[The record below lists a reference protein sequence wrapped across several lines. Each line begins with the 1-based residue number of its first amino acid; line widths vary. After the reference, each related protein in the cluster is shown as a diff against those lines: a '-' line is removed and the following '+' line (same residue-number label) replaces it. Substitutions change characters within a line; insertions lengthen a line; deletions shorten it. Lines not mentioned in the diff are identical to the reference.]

1 MEESSENIPHF
12 SLASQSELCVLK
24 KGGGKRERRKE
35 ENILLDDITI
45 FLIESEQPGGIL
57 GILWNEEY
65 EIQVGINVKRE
76 GERGE
81 GEKRSGREFLIYFV
95 VGGEWHCGHGAFQPC
110 RGKALPQ
117 RKQATGF

>member
-57 GILWNEEY
+57 GIL
-65 EIQVGINVKRE
+65 
-76 GERGE
+76 
-81 GEKRSGREFLIYFV
+81 
-95 VGGEWHCGHGAFQPC
+95 
-110 RGKALPQ
+110 
-117 RKQATGF
+117 